1 MKVLILVFTILLQT
15 TLFAQNQNQNRINE
29 ILAVSVSDK
38 AGDPVRIT
46 TGAYEQTETDIIKQ
60 NVINLIVQRVY
71 QSTKDVTGSFGLG
84 WSTNLD
90 ERVILGTR
98 PNIQNIYDAYAKYL
112 LKLET
117 NLKAMENQIKEDL
130 FVEDPY
136 SVVDEVNIRIKTIDF
151 ITEQAA
157 QIKAEFESILKDAPA
172 DSETAATLRDS
183 IEDCDK
189 TIGMAEEKKAFLQND
204 LAEAEELLEKLNK
217 VKKEYE
223 ETKKK
228 TEAAEQDLQMTKSRK
243 ERNKKA
249 MFKGLG
255 LYFEETGLDTVTYVD
270 EGGYPHLMYQYE
282 NYSNVWQSKDRDC
295 ACVFENDEYTVYKSS
310 VKKTCDYKGFIIRET
325 DYYGN
330 TIEYIRDDDEKI
342 KFIKS
347 SFGETFAVEYE
358 NNFIKRIVN
367 ERDPSENVLYYYED
381 DRMTGTKD
389 TDGDYVS
396 IGYDKHGLINSIGKN
411 DGSTYTIIYD
421 DQLSEGEILATQLV
435 NEEGKSQR
443 FEYNRKDKI
452 TAFIDRDGWKT
463 VYHYDNKHRTTKRE
477 NYDPDGNIVKNTEQP
492 QNEKKFLWNDDG
504 SVLECKVNEKT
515 IYRKLFNSKGQTIR
529 YVDCRN
535 EKEII
540 HDYEY
545 DNFGNISKDS
555 VKNNIKEMEYD
566 SRNRLTKLI
575 QNGKLLS
582 NFEYEKDGKI
592 HRINYSNNFVMEIE
606 YNGRKDLIAI
616 KFTDNNT
623 GKSIITEIE
632 YDHHHMP
639 LRVYK
644 GNGNKR
650 ELKKVFTYTDEGW
663 LLSSEIEGVK
673 KTFDGYAKE
682 KLSFEYLWDIP
693 DISNSDN
700 DAYIYKDEN
709 GIESLKQKLF
719 AE

>member
-1 MKVLILVFTILLQT
+1 MSCEYKKVSLKVLILVFTILLQT
-15 TLFAQNQNQNRINE
+15 TLFAQSQNQNRINE
-29 ILAVSVSDK
+29 ILAVSVSDT

-46 TGAYEQTETDIIKQ
+46 TGAYEQTETDILKQ

-90 ERVILGTR
+90 ERVILGTKA
-98 PNIQNIYDAYAKYL
+98 NVQDIYDAYAEYL
-112 LKLET
+112 LELET
-117 NLKAMENQIKEDL
+117 NLKAMENQIKEDF

-136 SVVDEVNIRIKTIDF
+136 SVVDEANIRIKT
-151 ITEQAA
+151 
-157 QIKAEFESILKDAPA
+157 
-172 DSETAATLRDS
+172 
-183 IEDCDK
+183 
-189 TIGMAEEKKAFLQND
+189 
-204 LAEAEELLEKLNK
+204 AEELLKKLNEL
-217 VKKEYE
+217 KKEYE
-223 ETKKK
+223 DTKKK
-228 TEAAEQDLQMTKSRK
+228 TEEAEQELQMTKSRK

-270 EGGYPHLMYQYE
+270 ERGYPYLMYQHE

-295 ACVFENDEYTVYKSS
+295 VCVFENDEYTVYKGS
-310 VKKTCDYKGFIIRET
+310 VKKICDYKGFIIRET

-330 TIEYIRDDDEKI
+330 TIEYIRDEDEKI

-347 SFGETFAVEYE
+347 SFGESFAVEYE
-358 NNFIKRIVN
+358 NNFIKKIVN
-367 ERDPSENVLYYYED
+367 ERDPSENVLYYYEG

-411 DGSTYTIIYD
+411 DGSAYTIIYD

-463 VYHYDNKHRTTKRE
+463 VYHYNNKHRTTKLE
-477 NYDPDGNIVKNTEQP
+477 KYDPDGNIVKNTEQP
-492 QNEKKFLWNDDG
+492 QNEKEFLWNDDG
-504 SVLECKVNEKT
+504 SVLECKENEKT

-582 NFEYEKDGKI
+582 NYEYEKDGKI
-592 HRINYSNNFVMEIE
+592 HRINYSNNLVIEIE

-616 KFTDNNT
+616 TFTDNNN
-623 GKSIITEIE
+623 GKRIITEIE

-644 GNGNKR
+644 GDGNKR

-673 KTFDGYAKE
+673 KTFDGYAKA
-682 KLSFEYLWDIP
+682 KLSFEDLWDIP

>member
-1 MKVLILVFTILLQT
+1 MSCEYKKVSLKVLILVFTILLQT

-29 ILAVSVSDK
+29 ILAVSVSDT

-46 TGAYEQTETDIIKQ
+46 TGAYEQTETDILKQ

-90 ERVILGTR
+90 ERVILGTKA
-98 PNIQNIYDAYAKYL
+98 NVQDIYDAYAEYL
-112 LKLET
+112 LELET
-117 NLKAMENQIKEDL
+117 NLKAMENQIKEDF

-136 SVVDEVNIRIKTIDF
+136 SVVDEANIRIKT
-151 ITEQAA
+151 
-157 QIKAEFESILKDAPA
+157 
-172 DSETAATLRDS
+172 
-183 IEDCDK
+183 
-189 TIGMAEEKKAFLQND
+189 
-204 LAEAEELLEKLNK
+204 AEELLKKLNEL
-217 VKKEYE
+217 KKEYE
-223 ETKKK
+223 DTKKK
-228 TEAAEQDLQMTKSRK
+228 TEEAEQELQMTKSRK

-270 EGGYPHLMYQYE
+270 ERGYPYLMYQHE

-295 ACVFENDEYTVYKSS
+295 VCVFENDEYTVYKDS

-330 TIEYIRDDDEKI
+330 TIEYIRDEDEKI

-347 SFGETFAVEYE
+347 SFGESFAVEYE
-358 NNFIKRIVN
+358 NNFIKKIVN
-367 ERDPSENVLYYYED
+367 ERDPSENVLYYYEG

-411 DGSTYTIIYD
+411 DGSAYTIIYD

-463 VYHYDNKHRTTKRE
+463 VYHYNNKHRTTKLE
-477 NYDPDGNIVKNTEQP
+477 KYDPDGNIVKNTEQP
-492 QNEKKFLWNDDG
+492 QNEKEFLWNDDG
-504 SVLECKVNEKT
+504 SVLECKENEKT

-582 NFEYEKDGKI
+582 NYEYEKDGKI
-592 HRINYSNNFVMEIE
+592 HRINYSNNLVMEIE

-616 KFTDNNT
+616 TFTDNNN
-623 GKSIITEIE
+623 GKRIITEIE

-644 GNGNKR
+644 GDGNKR

-682 KLSFEYLWDIP
+682 KLSFEDLWDIP

>member
-1 MKVLILVFTILLQT
+1 MSCEYKKVSLKVLILVFTILLQT

-29 ILAVSVSDK
+29 ILAVSVSDT

-46 TGAYEQTETDIIKQ
+46 TGAYEQTETDILKQ

-90 ERVILGTR
+90 ERVILGTKA
-98 PNIQNIYDAYAKYL
+98 NVQDIYDAYAEYL
-112 LKLET
+112 LELET
-117 NLKAMENQIKEDL
+117 NLKAMENQIKEDF

-136 SVVDEVNIRIKTIDF
+136 SVVDEANIRIKT
-151 ITEQAA
+151 
-157 QIKAEFESILKDAPA
+157 
-172 DSETAATLRDS
+172 
-183 IEDCDK
+183 
-189 TIGMAEEKKAFLQND
+189 
-204 LAEAEELLEKLNK
+204 AEELLKKLNEL
-217 VKKEYE
+217 KKEYE
-223 ETKKK
+223 DTKKK
-228 TEAAEQDLQMTKSRK
+228 TEEAEQELQMTKSRK

-270 EGGYPHLMYQYE
+270 ERGYPYLMYQHE

-295 ACVFENDEYTVYKSS
+295 VCVFENDEYTVYKGS

-330 TIEYIRDDDEKI
+330 TIEYIRDEDEKI

-347 SFGETFAVEYE
+347 SFGESFAVEYE

-367 ERDPSENVLYYYED
+367 ERDPSENVLYYYEG

-411 DGSTYTIIYD
+411 DGSAYTIIYD

-463 VYHYDNKHRTTKRE
+463 VYHYNNKHRTTKLE
-477 NYDPDGNIVKNTEQP
+477 KYDPDGNIVKNTEQP
-492 QNEKKFLWNDDG
+492 QNEKEFLWNDDG
-504 SVLECKVNEKT
+504 SVLECKENEKT

-582 NFEYEKDGKI
+582 NYEYEKDGKI
-592 HRINYSNNFVMEIE
+592 HRINYSNNLVMEIE

-616 KFTDNNT
+616 TFTDNNN
-623 GKSIITEIE
+623 GKRIITEIE

-644 GNGNKR
+644 GDGNKR

-673 KTFDGYAKE
+673 KTFDGYAKA
-682 KLSFEYLWDIP
+682 KLSFEDLWDIP

>member
-1 MKVLILVFTILLQT
+1 MSCEYKKVSLKVLILVFTILLQT

-29 ILAVSVSDK
+29 ILAVSVSDT

-46 TGAYEQTETDIIKQ
+46 TGAYEQTETDILKQ

-90 ERVILGTR
+90 ERVILGTKA
-98 PNIQNIYDAYAKYL
+98 NVQDIYDAYAEYL
-112 LKLET
+112 LELET
-117 NLKAMENQIKEDL
+117 NLKAMENQIKEDF

-136 SVVDEVNIRIKTIDF
+136 SVVDEANIRIKT
-151 ITEQAA
+151 
-157 QIKAEFESILKDAPA
+157 
-172 DSETAATLRDS
+172 
-183 IEDCDK
+183 
-189 TIGMAEEKKAFLQND
+189 
-204 LAEAEELLEKLNK
+204 AEELLKKLNEL
-217 VKKEYE
+217 KKEYE
-223 ETKKK
+223 DTKKK
-228 TEAAEQDLQMTKSRK
+228 TEEAEQELQMTKSRK

-270 EGGYPHLMYQYE
+270 EGGYPYLMYQHE

-295 ACVFENDEYTVYKSS
+295 VCVFENDEYTVYKDS

-330 TIEYIRDDDEKI
+330 TIEYIRDEDEKI

-347 SFGETFAVEYE
+347 SFGESFAVEYE
-358 NNFIKRIVN
+358 NNFIKKIVN
-367 ERDPSENVLYYYED
+367 ERDPSENVLYYYEG

-411 DGSTYTIIYD
+411 DGSAYTIIYD

-463 VYHYDNKHRTTKRE
+463 VYHYNNKHRTTKLE
-477 NYDPDGNIVKNTEQP
+477 KYDPDGNIVKNTEQP
-492 QNEKKFLWNDDG
+492 QNEKEFLWNDDG
-504 SVLECKVNEKT
+504 SVLECKENEKT

-582 NFEYEKDGKI
+582 NYEYEKDGKI
-592 HRINYSNNFVMEIE
+592 HRINYPNNLVMEIE

-616 KFTDNNT
+616 TFTDNNN
-623 GKSIITEIE
+623 GKRIITEIE

-644 GNGNKR
+644 GDGNNR

-673 KTFDGYAKE
+673 KTFDGYAKA
-682 KLSFEYLWDIP
+682 KLSFEDLWDIP

>member
-1 MKVLILVFTILLQT
+1 MSCEYKKVSLKVLILVFTILLQT

-29 ILAVSVSDK
+29 ILAVSVSDT

-46 TGAYEQTETDIIKQ
+46 TGAYEQTETDILKQ

-90 ERVILGTR
+90 ERVILGTKA
-98 PNIQNIYDAYAKYL
+98 NVQDIYDAYAEYL
-112 LKLET
+112 LELET
-117 NLKAMENQIKEDL
+117 NLKAMENQIKEDF

-136 SVVDEVNIRIKTIDF
+136 SVVDEANIRIKT
-151 ITEQAA
+151 
-157 QIKAEFESILKDAPA
+157 
-172 DSETAATLRDS
+172 
-183 IEDCDK
+183 
-189 TIGMAEEKKAFLQND
+189 
-204 LAEAEELLEKLNK
+204 AEELLKKLNEL
-217 VKKEYE
+217 KKEYE
-223 ETKKK
+223 DTKKK
-228 TEAAEQDLQMTKSRK
+228 TEEAEQELQMTKSRK

-270 EGGYPHLMYQYE
+270 EGGYPYLMYQHE

-295 ACVFENDEYTVYKSS
+295 VCVFENDEYTVYKDS
-310 VKKTCDYKGFIIRET
+310 VKKTFDYKGFIIRET

-330 TIEYIRDDDEKI
+330 TIEYIRDEDEKI
-342 KFIKS
+342 RFIKS
-347 SFGETFAVEYE
+347 SFGESFAVEYE
-358 NNFIKRIVN
+358 NNFIKKIVN
-367 ERDPSENVLYYYED
+367 ERDPSENVLYYYEG

-411 DGSTYTIIYD
+411 DGSAYTIIYD

-463 VYHYDNKHRTTKRE
+463 VYHYNNKHRTTKLE
-477 NYDPDGNIVKNTEQP
+477 KYDPDGNIVKNTEQP
-492 QNEKKFLWNDDG
+492 QNEKEFLWNDDG
-504 SVLECKVNEKT
+504 SVLECKENEKT

-582 NFEYEKDGKI
+582 NYEYEKDGKI
-592 HRINYSNNFVMEIE
+592 HRINYSNNLVMEIE

-616 KFTDNNT
+616 TFTDNNN
-623 GKSIITEIE
+623 GKRIITEIE

-644 GNGNKR
+644 GDGNKR

-682 KLSFEYLWDIP
+682 KLSFEDLWDIP

>member
-1 MKVLILVFTILLQT
+1 MSCEYKKVSLKVLILVFTILLQT

-29 ILAVSVSDK
+29 ILAVSVSDT

-46 TGAYEQTETDIIKQ
+46 TGAYEQTETDILKQ

-90 ERVILGTR
+90 ERVILGTKA
-98 PNIQNIYDAYAKYL
+98 NVQDIYDAYAEYL
-112 LKLET
+112 LELET
-117 NLKAMENQIKEDL
+117 NLKAMENHIKEDF

-136 SVVDEVNIRIKTIDF
+136 SVVDEANIRIKT
-151 ITEQAA
+151 
-157 QIKAEFESILKDAPA
+157 
-172 DSETAATLRDS
+172 
-183 IEDCDK
+183 
-189 TIGMAEEKKAFLQND
+189 
-204 LAEAEELLEKLNK
+204 AEELLEKLNEL
-217 VKKEYE
+217 KKEYE
-223 ETKKK
+223 DTKKK
-228 TEAAEQDLQMTKSRK
+228 TEEAEQELQMTKSRK

-270 EGGYPHLMYQYE
+270 ERGYPYLMYQHE

-295 ACVFENDEYTVYKSS
+295 VCVFENDEYTVYKGS

-330 TIEYIRDDDEKI
+330 TIEYIRDEDEKI

-347 SFGETFAVEYE
+347 SFGESFAVEYE
-358 NNFIKRIVN
+358 NNFIKKIVN
-367 ERDPSENVLYYYED
+367 ERDPSENVLYYYEG

-411 DGSTYTIIYD
+411 DGSAYTIIYD

-463 VYHYDNKHRTTKRE
+463 VYHYNNKHRTTKLE
-477 NYDPDGNIVKNTEQP
+477 KYDPDGNIVKNTEQP
-492 QNEKKFLWNDDG
+492 QNEKEFLWNDDG
-504 SVLECKVNEKT
+504 SVLECKENEKT

-582 NFEYEKDGKI
+582 NYEYEKDGKI
-592 HRINYSNNFVMEIE
+592 HRINYSNNLVIEIE

-616 KFTDNNT
+616 TFTDNNN
-623 GKSIITEIE
+623 GKRIITEIE

-644 GNGNKR
+644 GDGNKR

-673 KTFDGYAKE
+673 KTFDGYAKA
-682 KLSFEYLWDIP
+682 KLSFEALWDIP

>member
-1 MKVLILVFTILLQT
+1 MSCEYKKVSLKVLILVFTILLQT

-29 ILAVSVSDK
+29 ILAVSVSDT

-46 TGAYEQTETDIIKQ
+46 TGAYEQTETDILKQ

-90 ERVILGTR
+90 ERVILGTKA
-98 PNIQNIYDAYAKYL
+98 NVQDIYDAYAEYL
-112 LKLET
+112 LELET
-117 NLKAMENQIKEDL
+117 NLKAMENQIKEDF

-136 SVVDEVNIRIKTIDF
+136 SVVDEANIRIKT
-151 ITEQAA
+151 
-157 QIKAEFESILKDAPA
+157 
-172 DSETAATLRDS
+172 
-183 IEDCDK
+183 
-189 TIGMAEEKKAFLQND
+189 
-204 LAEAEELLEKLNK
+204 AEELLKKLNEL
-217 VKKEYE
+217 KKEYE
-223 ETKKK
+223 DTKKK
-228 TEAAEQDLQMTKSRK
+228 TEEAEQELQMTKSRK

-270 EGGYPHLMYQYE
+270 ERGYPYLMYQHE

-295 ACVFENDEYTVYKSS
+295 VCVFENDEYTVYKGS

-330 TIEYIRDDDEKI
+330 TIEYIRDEDEKI

-347 SFGETFAVEYE
+347 SFGESFAVEYE

-367 ERDPSENVLYYYED
+367 ERDPSENVLYYYEG

-411 DGSTYTIIYD
+411 DGSAYTIIYD

-463 VYHYDNKHRTTKRE
+463 VYHYNNKHRTTKLE
-477 NYDPDGNIVKNTEQP
+477 KYDPDGNIVKNTEQP
-492 QNEKKFLWNDDG
+492 QNEKEFLWNDDG
-504 SVLECKVNEKT
+504 SVLECKENEKT

-582 NFEYEKDGKI
+582 NYDYEKDGKI
-592 HRINYSNNFVMEIE
+592 HRINYSNNLVMEIE

-616 KFTDNNT
+616 TFTDNNN
-623 GKSIITEIE
+623 GKRIITEIE

-644 GNGNKR
+644 GDGNKR

-682 KLSFEYLWDIP
+682 KLSFEDLWDIP

>member
-1 MKVLILVFTILLQT
+1 MSCEYKKVSLKVLILVFTILLQT

-29 ILAVSVSDK
+29 ILAVSVSDT

-46 TGAYEQTETDIIKQ
+46 TGAYEQTETDILKQ

-90 ERVILGTR
+90 ERVILGTKA
-98 PNIQNIYDAYAKYL
+98 NVQDIYDAYAEYL
-112 LKLET
+112 LELET
-117 NLKAMENQIKEDL
+117 NLKAMENQIKEDF

-136 SVVDEVNIRIKTIDF
+136 SVVDEANIRIKT
-151 ITEQAA
+151 
-157 QIKAEFESILKDAPA
+157 
-172 DSETAATLRDS
+172 
-183 IEDCDK
+183 
-189 TIGMAEEKKAFLQND
+189 
-204 LAEAEELLEKLNK
+204 AEELLKKLNEL
-217 VKKEYE
+217 KKEYE
-223 ETKKK
+223 DTKKK
-228 TEAAEQDLQMTKSRK
+228 TEEAEQELQMTKSRK

-270 EGGYPHLMYQYE
+270 ERGYPYLMYQHE

-295 ACVFENDEYTVYKSS
+295 VCVFENDEYTVYKGS
-310 VKKTCDYKGFIIRET
+310 VKKICDYKGFIIRET

-330 TIEYIRDDDEKI
+330 TIEYIRDEDEKI

-347 SFGETFAVEYE
+347 SFGESFAVEYE
-358 NNFIKRIVN
+358 NNFIKKIVN
-367 ERDPSENVLYYYED
+367 ERDPSENVLYYYEG

-411 DGSTYTIIYD
+411 DGSAYTIIYD

-463 VYHYDNKHRTTKRE
+463 VYHYNNKHRTTKLE
-477 NYDPDGNIVKNTEQP
+477 KYDPDGNIVKNTEQP
-492 QNEKKFLWNDDG
+492 QNEKEFLWNDDG
-504 SVLECKVNEKT
+504 SVLECKENEKT

-582 NFEYEKDGKI
+582 NYEYEKDGKI
-592 HRINYSNNFVMEIE
+592 HRINYSNNLVMEIE

-616 KFTDNNT
+616 TFTDNNN
-623 GKSIITEIE
+623 GKRIITEIE
-632 YDHHHMP
+632 YNHHHMP

-644 GNGNKR
+644 GDGNKR

-673 KTFDGYAKE
+673 KTFDGYAKA
-682 KLSFEYLWDIP
+682 KLSFEDLWDIP

>member
-1 MKVLILVFTILLQT
+1 MSCEYKKVSLKVLILVFTILLQT

-29 ILAVSVSDK
+29 ILAVSVSDT

-46 TGAYEQTETDIIKQ
+46 TGAYEQTETDILKQ

-90 ERVILGTR
+90 ERVILGTKA
-98 PNIQNIYDAYAKYL
+98 NVQDIYDAYAEYL
-112 LKLET
+112 LELET
-117 NLKAMENQIKEDL
+117 NLKAMENQIKEDF

-136 SVVDEVNIRIKTIDF
+136 SVVDEANIRIKT
-151 ITEQAA
+151 
-157 QIKAEFESILKDAPA
+157 
-172 DSETAATLRDS
+172 
-183 IEDCDK
+183 
-189 TIGMAEEKKAFLQND
+189 
-204 LAEAEELLEKLNK
+204 AEELLKKLNEL
-217 VKKEYE
+217 KKEYE
-223 ETKKK
+223 DTKKK
-228 TEAAEQDLQMTKSRK
+228 TEEAEQELQMTKSRK

-270 EGGYPHLMYQYE
+270 EGGYPYLMYQHE

-295 ACVFENDEYTVYKSS
+295 VCVFENDEYTVYKGS

-330 TIEYIRDDDEKI
+330 TIEYIRDEDEKI

-347 SFGETFAVEYE
+347 SFGESFAVEYE
-358 NNFIKRIVN
+358 NNFIKKIVN
-367 ERDPSENVLYYYED
+367 ERDPSENVLYYYEG

-411 DGSTYTIIYD
+411 DGSAYTIIYD

-463 VYHYDNKHRTTKRE
+463 VYHYNNKHRTTKLE
-477 NYDPDGNIVKNTEQP
+477 KYDPDGNIVKNTEQP
-492 QNEKKFLWNDDG
+492 QNEKEFLWNDDG
-504 SVLECKVNEKT
+504 SVLECKENEKT
-515 IYRKLFNSKGQTIR
+515 IYRKLFNSKGQKIR

-582 NFEYEKDGKI
+582 NYEYEKDGKI
-592 HRINYSNNFVMEIE
+592 HRINYSNNLVMEIE

-616 KFTDNNT
+616 TFTDNNN
-623 GKSIITEIE
+623 GKRIITEIE

-644 GNGNKR
+644 GDGNKR

-682 KLSFEYLWDIP
+682 KLSFEDLWDIP

>member
-1 MKVLILVFTILLQT
+1 MSCEYKKVSLKVLILVFTILLQT

-29 ILAVSVSDK
+29 ILAVSVSDT

-46 TGAYEQTETDIIKQ
+46 TGAYEQTETDILKQ

-90 ERVILGTR
+90 ERVILGTKA
-98 PNIQNIYDAYAKYL
+98 NVQDIYDAYAEYL
-112 LKLET
+112 LELET
-117 NLKAMENQIKEDL
+117 NLKAMENQIKEDF

-136 SVVDEVNIRIKTIDF
+136 SVVDEANIRIKT
-151 ITEQAA
+151 
-157 QIKAEFESILKDAPA
+157 
-172 DSETAATLRDS
+172 
-183 IEDCDK
+183 
-189 TIGMAEEKKAFLQND
+189 
-204 LAEAEELLEKLNK
+204 AEELLKKLNEL
-217 VKKEYE
+217 KKEYE
-223 ETKKK
+223 DTKKK
-228 TEAAEQDLQMTKSRK
+228 TEEAEQELQMTKSRK

-270 EGGYPHLMYQYE
+270 EGGYPYLMYQHE

-295 ACVFENDEYTVYKSS
+295 VCVFENDEYTVYKGS

-330 TIEYIRDDDEKI
+330 TIEYIRDEDEKI

-347 SFGETFAVEYE
+347 SFGESFAVEYE
-358 NNFIKRIVN
+358 NNFIKKIVN
-367 ERDPSENVLYYYED
+367 ERDPSENVLYYYEG

-411 DGSTYTIIYD
+411 DGSAYTIIYD

-463 VYHYDNKHRTTKRE
+463 VYHYNNKHRTTKLE
-477 NYDPDGNIVKNTEQP
+477 KYDPDGNIVKNTEQP
-492 QNEKKFLWNDDG
+492 QNEKEFLWNDDG
-504 SVLECKVNEKT
+504 SVLECKENEKT

-582 NFEYEKDGKI
+582 NYEYEKDGKI
-592 HRINYSNNFVMEIE
+592 HRINYSNNLVMEIE

-616 KFTDNNT
+616 TFTDNNN
-623 GKSIITEIE
+623 GKIIITEIE

-644 GNGNKR
+644 GDGNKR

-682 KLSFEYLWDIP
+682 KLSFEDLWDIP

>member
-1 MKVLILVFTILLQT
+1 MSCEYKKVSLKVLILVFTILLQT

-29 ILAVSVSDK
+29 ILAVSVSDT

-46 TGAYEQTETDIIKQ
+46 TGAYEQTETDILKQ

-90 ERVILGTR
+90 ERVILGTKA
-98 PNIQNIYDAYAKYL
+98 NVQDIYDAYAEYL
-112 LKLET
+112 LELET
-117 NLKAMENQIKEDL
+117 NLKAMENQIKEDF

-136 SVVDEVNIRIKTIDF
+136 SVVDEANIRIKT
-151 ITEQAA
+151 
-157 QIKAEFESILKDAPA
+157 
-172 DSETAATLRDS
+172 
-183 IEDCDK
+183 
-189 TIGMAEEKKAFLQND
+189 
-204 LAEAEELLEKLNK
+204 AEELLKKLNEL
-217 VKKEYE
+217 KKEYE
-223 ETKKK
+223 DTKKK
-228 TEAAEQDLQMTKSRK
+228 TEEAEQELQMTKSRK

-270 EGGYPHLMYQYE
+270 EGGYPYLMYQHE

-295 ACVFENDEYTVYKSS
+295 VCVFENDEYTVYKDS

-330 TIEYIRDDDEKI
+330 TIEYIRDEDEKI

-347 SFGETFAVEYE
+347 SFGESFAVEYE
-358 NNFIKRIVN
+358 NNFIKKIVN
-367 ERDPSENVLYYYED
+367 ERDPSENVLYYYEG
-381 DRMTGTKD
+381 DRMTATKD

-411 DGSTYTIIYD
+411 DGSAYTIIYD

-463 VYHYDNKHRTTKRE
+463 VYHYNNKHRTTKLE
-477 NYDPDGNIVKNTEQP
+477 KYDPDGNIVKNTEQP
-492 QNEKKFLWNDDG
+492 QNEKEFLWNDDG
-504 SVLECKVNEKT
+504 SVLECKENEKT

-582 NFEYEKDGKI
+582 NYEYEKDGKI
-592 HRINYSNNFVMEIE
+592 HRINYSNNLVMEIE

-616 KFTDNNT
+616 TFTDNNN
-623 GKSIITEIE
+623 GKRIITEIE

-644 GNGNKR
+644 GDGNKR

-682 KLSFEYLWDIP
+682 KLSFEDLWDIP

>member
-1 MKVLILVFTILLQT
+1 MSCEYKKVSLKVLILVFTILLQT

-29 ILAVSVSDK
+29 ILAVSVSDT

-46 TGAYEQTETDIIKQ
+46 TGAYEQTETDILKQ

-90 ERVILGTR
+90 ERVILGTKA
-98 PNIQNIYDAYAKYL
+98 NVQDIYDAYAEYL
-112 LKLET
+112 LELET
-117 NLKAMENQIKEDL
+117 NLKAMENQIKEDF

-136 SVVDEVNIRIKTIDF
+136 SVVDEANIRIKT
-151 ITEQAA
+151 
-157 QIKAEFESILKDAPA
+157 
-172 DSETAATLRDS
+172 
-183 IEDCDK
+183 
-189 TIGMAEEKKAFLQND
+189 
-204 LAEAEELLEKLNK
+204 AEELLKKLNEL
-217 VKKEYE
+217 KKEYE
-223 ETKKK
+223 DTKKK
-228 TEAAEQDLQMTKSRK
+228 TEEAEQELQMTKSRK

-270 EGGYPHLMYQYE
+270 ERGYPYLMYQHE

-295 ACVFENDEYTVYKSS
+295 VCVFENDEYTVYKGS

-330 TIEYIRDDDEKI
+330 TIEYIRDEDEKI

-347 SFGETFAVEYE
+347 SFGESFAVEYE
-358 NNFIKRIVN
+358 NNFIKKIVN
-367 ERDPSENVLYYYED
+367 ERDPSENVLYYYEG

-411 DGSTYTIIYD
+411 DGSAYTIIYD

-463 VYHYDNKHRTTKRE
+463 VYHYNNKHRTTKLE
-477 NYDPDGNIVKNTEQP
+477 KYDPDGNIVKNTEQP
-492 QNEKKFLWNDDG
+492 QNEKEFLWNDDG
-504 SVLECKVNEKT
+504 SVLECKENEKT

-545 DNFGNISKDS
+545 DNFGNISKES

-582 NFEYEKDGKI
+582 NYEYEKDGKI
-592 HRINYSNNFVMEIE
+592 HRINYSNNLVMEIA

-616 KFTDNNT
+616 TFTDNNN
-623 GKSIITEIE
+623 GKRIITEIE

-644 GNGNKR
+644 GDGNKR

-682 KLSFEYLWDIP
+682 KLSFEALWDIP
-693 DISNSDN
+693 DISNSDD

-709 GIESLKQKLF
+709 GIESLKQKIF

>member
-1 MKVLILVFTILLQT
+1 MSCEYKKVSLKVLILVFTILLQT

-29 ILAVSVSDK
+29 ILAVSVSDT

-46 TGAYEQTETDIIKQ
+46 TGAYEQTETDILKQ

-90 ERVILGTR
+90 ERVILGTKA
-98 PNIQNIYDAYAKYL
+98 NVQDIYDAYAEYL
-112 LKLET
+112 LELET
-117 NLKAMENQIKEDL
+117 NLKAMENHIKEDF

-136 SVVDEVNIRIKTIDF
+136 SVVDEANIRIKT
-151 ITEQAA
+151 
-157 QIKAEFESILKDAPA
+157 
-172 DSETAATLRDS
+172 
-183 IEDCDK
+183 
-189 TIGMAEEKKAFLQND
+189 
-204 LAEAEELLEKLNK
+204 AEELLKKLNEL
-217 VKKEYE
+217 KKEYE
-223 ETKKK
+223 DTKKK
-228 TEAAEQDLQMTKSRK
+228 TEEAEQELQMTKSRK

-270 EGGYPHLMYQYE
+270 ERGYPYLMYQHE

-295 ACVFENDEYTVYKSS
+295 VCVFENDEYTVYKGS

-330 TIEYIRDDDEKI
+330 TIEYIRDEDEKI

-347 SFGETFAVEYE
+347 SFGESFAVEYE

-367 ERDPSENVLYYYED
+367 ERDPSENVLYYYEG

-411 DGSTYTIIYD
+411 DGSAYTIIYD

-463 VYHYDNKHRTTKRE
+463 VYHYNNKHRTTKLE
-477 NYDPDGNIVKNTEQP
+477 KYDPDGNIVKNTEQP
-492 QNEKKFLWNDDG
+492 QNEKEFLWNDDG
-504 SVLECKVNEKT
+504 SVLECKENEKT

-582 NFEYEKDGKI
+582 NYEYEKDGKI
-592 HRINYSNNFVMEIE
+592 HRINYSNNLVMEIE

-616 KFTDNNT
+616 TFTDNNN
-623 GKSIITEIE
+623 GKRIITEIE

-644 GNGNKR
+644 GDGNKR

-682 KLSFEYLWDIP
+682 KLSFEDLWDIP
-693 DISNSDN
+693 DISNSDD

>member
-1 MKVLILVFTILLQT
+1 MSCEYKKVSLKVLILVFTILLQT

-29 ILAVSVSDK
+29 ILAVSVSDT

-46 TGAYEQTETDIIKQ
+46 TGAYEQTETDILKQ

-90 ERVILGTR
+90 ERVILGTKA
-98 PNIQNIYDAYAKYL
+98 NVQDIYDAYAEYL
-112 LKLET
+112 LELET
-117 NLKAMENQIKEDL
+117 NLKAMENQIKEDF

-136 SVVDEVNIRIKTIDF
+136 SVVDEANIRIKT
-151 ITEQAA
+151 
-157 QIKAEFESILKDAPA
+157 
-172 DSETAATLRDS
+172 
-183 IEDCDK
+183 
-189 TIGMAEEKKAFLQND
+189 
-204 LAEAEELLEKLNK
+204 AEELLKKLNEL
-217 VKKEYE
+217 KKEYE
-223 ETKKK
+223 DTKKK
-228 TEAAEQDLQMTKSRK
+228 TEEAEQELQMTKSRK

-270 EGGYPHLMYQYE
+270 ERGYPYLMYQHE

-295 ACVFENDEYTVYKSS
+295 VCVFENDEYTVYKGS

-330 TIEYIRDDDEKI
+330 TIEYIRDEDEKI

-347 SFGETFAVEYE
+347 SFGESFAVEYE
-358 NNFIKRIVN
+358 NNFIKKIVN
-367 ERDPSENVLYYYED
+367 ERDPSENVLYYYEG

-411 DGSTYTIIYD
+411 DGSAYTIIYD

-463 VYHYDNKHRTTKRE
+463 VYHYNNKHRTTKLE
-477 NYDPDGNIVKNTEQP
+477 KYDPDGNIVKNTEQP
-492 QNEKKFLWNDDG
+492 QNEKEFLWNDDG
-504 SVLECKVNEKT
+504 SVLECKENEKT

-582 NFEYEKDGKI
+582 NYEYEKDGKI
-592 HRINYSNNFVMEIE
+592 HRINYSNNLVMEIE

-616 KFTDNNT
+616 TFTDNNN
-623 GKSIITEIE
+623 GKRIITEIE

-644 GNGNKR
+644 GDGNKR

-673 KTFDGYAKE
+673 KTFDGYAKA
-682 KLSFEYLWDIP
+682 KLSFEDLWDIP
-693 DISNSDN
+693 DISNSDD

>member
-1 MKVLILVFTILLQT
+1 MSCEYKKVSLKVLILVFTILLQT

-29 ILAVSVSDK
+29 ILAVSVSDT

-46 TGAYEQTETDIIKQ
+46 TGAYEQTETDILKQ

-90 ERVILGTR
+90 ERVILGTKA
-98 PNIQNIYDAYAKYL
+98 NVQDIYDAYAEYL
-112 LKLET
+112 LELET
-117 NLKAMENQIKEDL
+117 NLKAMENHIKEDF

-136 SVVDEVNIRIKTIDF
+136 SVVDEANIRIKT
-151 ITEQAA
+151 
-157 QIKAEFESILKDAPA
+157 
-172 DSETAATLRDS
+172 
-183 IEDCDK
+183 
-189 TIGMAEEKKAFLQND
+189 
-204 LAEAEELLEKLNK
+204 AEELLEKLNEL
-217 VKKEYE
+217 KKEYE
-223 ETKKK
+223 DTKKK
-228 TEAAEQDLQMTKSRK
+228 TEEAEQELQMTKSRK

-270 EGGYPHLMYQYE
+270 ERGYPYLMYQHE

-295 ACVFENDEYTVYKSS
+295 VCVFENDEYTVYKGS

-330 TIEYIRDDDEKI
+330 TIEYIRDEDEKI

-347 SFGETFAVEYE
+347 SFGESFAVEYE
-358 NNFIKRIVN
+358 NNFIKKIVN
-367 ERDPSENVLYYYED
+367 ERDPSENVLYYYEG

-411 DGSTYTIIYD
+411 DGSAYTIIYD

-463 VYHYDNKHRTTKRE
+463 VYHYNNKHRTTKLE
-477 NYDPDGNIVKNTEQP
+477 KYDPDGNIVKNTEQP
-492 QNEKKFLWNDDG
+492 QNEKEFLWNDDG
-504 SVLECKVNEKT
+504 SVLECKENEKT

-545 DNFGNISKDS
+545 DNFGNISKES

-582 NFEYEKDGKI
+582 NYEYEKDGKI
-592 HRINYSNNFVMEIE
+592 HRINYSNNLVIEIE

-616 KFTDNNT
+616 TFTDNNN
-623 GKSIITEIE
+623 GKRIITEIE

-644 GNGNKR
+644 GDGNKR

-673 KTFDGYAKE
+673 KTFDGYAKA
-682 KLSFEYLWDIP
+682 KLSFEALWDIP

>member
-1 MKVLILVFTILLQT
+1 MSCEYKKVSLKVLILVFTILLQT

-29 ILAVSVSDK
+29 ILAVSVSDT

-46 TGAYEQTETDIIKQ
+46 TGAYEQTETDILKQ

-90 ERVILGTR
+90 ERVILGTKA
-98 PNIQNIYDAYAKYL
+98 NVQDIYDAYAEYL
-112 LKLET
+112 LELET
-117 NLKAMENQIKEDL
+117 NLKAMENQIKEDF

-136 SVVDEVNIRIKTIDF
+136 SVVDEANIRIKT
-151 ITEQAA
+151 
-157 QIKAEFESILKDAPA
+157 
-172 DSETAATLRDS
+172 
-183 IEDCDK
+183 
-189 TIGMAEEKKAFLQND
+189 
-204 LAEAEELLEKLNK
+204 AEELLKKLNEL
-217 VKKEYE
+217 KKEYE
-223 ETKKK
+223 DTKKK
-228 TEAAEQDLQMTKSRK
+228 TEEAEQELQMTKSRK

-270 EGGYPHLMYQYE
+270 ERGYPYLMYQHE

-295 ACVFENDEYTVYKSS
+295 VCVFENDEYTVYKGS
-310 VKKTCDYKGFIIRET
+310 VKKICDYKGFIIRET

-330 TIEYIRDDDEKI
+330 TIEYIRDEDEKI

-347 SFGETFAVEYE
+347 SFGESFAVEYE
-358 NNFIKRIVN
+358 NNFIKKIVN
-367 ERDPSENVLYYYED
+367 ERDPSENVLYYYEG

-411 DGSTYTIIYD
+411 DGSAYTIIYD

-452 TAFIDRDGWKT
+452 TTFIDRDGWKT
-463 VYHYDNKHRTTKRE
+463 VYHYNNKHRTTKLE
-477 NYDPDGNIVKNTEQP
+477 KYDPDGNIVKNTEQP
-492 QNEKKFLWNDDG
+492 QNEKEFLWNDDG
-504 SVLECKVNEKT
+504 SVLECKENEKT

-582 NFEYEKDGKI
+582 NYEYEKDGKI
-592 HRINYSNNFVMEIE
+592 HRINYSNNLVMEIE

-616 KFTDNNT
+616 TFTDNNN
-623 GKSIITEIE
+623 GKRIITEIE

-644 GNGNKR
+644 GDGNKR

-682 KLSFEYLWDIP
+682 KLSFEDLWDIP

>member
-1 MKVLILVFTILLQT
+1 MSCEYKKVSLKVLILVFTILLQT

-29 ILAVSVSDK
+29 LLDVLGADT

-46 TGAYEQTETDIIKQ
+46 TGAYEQTETDVLKI
-60 NVINLIVQRVY
+60 NVMNLTVKRIY
-71 QSTKDVTGSFGLG
+71 QSTNKMIGSFGLG
-84 WSTNLD
+84 WATNLD

-98 PNIQNIYDAYAKYL
+98 PRIQKLYDAYAEYL
-112 LKLET
+112 QQLET
-117 NLKAMENQIKEDL
+117 DLKTMENQIKDNL
-130 FVEDPY
+130 
-136 SVVDEVNIRIKTIDF
+136 
-151 ITEQAA
+151 
-157 QIKAEFESILKDAPA
+157 
-172 DSETAATLRDS
+172 
-183 IEDCDK
+183 
-189 TIGMAEEKKAFLQND
+189 AEEG
-204 LAEAEELLEKLNK
+204 ELLEKLNT

-223 ETKKK
+223 ETKK
-228 TEAAEQDLQMTKSRK
+228 EAEGVEHDLQMTKSRK
-243 ERNKKA
+243 NRNKKA

-255 LYFEETGLDTVTYVD
+255 IYFEETGLDTVTYVD
-270 EGGYPHLMYQYE
+270 DGGYPHLMNQHE
-282 NYSNVWQSKDRDC
+282 NYSNVWQSKERDC
-295 ACVFENDEYTVYKSS
+295 TCVFEKDEYTVYKGS
-310 VKKTCDYKGFIIRET
+310 VRKTFDYMGFIMSET

-330 TIEYIRDDDEKI
+330 TVEYIRDDDEKI
-342 KFIKS
+342 KYIKS
-347 SFGETFAVEYE
+347 SFGESFTVEYE
-358 NNFIKRIVN
+358 NNFIKKIVN
-367 ERDPSENVLYYYED
+367 ERDPSENVIYYYEGE
-381 DRMTGTKD
+381 RMTGTKD

-411 DGSTYTIIYD
+411 DGSAYTIIYD

-504 SVLECKVNEKT
+504 SVLECKENEKT
-515 IYRKLFNSKGQTIR
+515 IYRKLFNSKGHTIR

-592 HRINYSNNFVMEIE
+592 HQINYSNNLVMEIE

-644 GNGNKR
+644 GDGNKR

-682 KLSFEYLWDIP
+682 KLSFEDLWDIP

>member
-1 MKVLILVFTILLQT
+1 MSCEYKKVSLKVLILVFTILLQT
-15 TLFAQNQNQNRINE
+15 TLFAQNKNQNRINE
-29 ILAVSVSDK
+29 ILAVSVSDT

-46 TGAYEQTETDIIKQ
+46 TGAYEQTETDILKQ

-90 ERVILGTR
+90 ERVILGTKA
-98 PNIQNIYDAYAKYL
+98 NVQDIYDAYAEYL
-112 LKLET
+112 LELET
-117 NLKAMENQIKEDL
+117 NLKAMENQIKEDF
-130 FVEDPY
+130 FVKDPY
-136 SVVDEVNIRIKTIDF
+136 SVVDEANIRIKT
-151 ITEQAA
+151 
-157 QIKAEFESILKDAPA
+157 
-172 DSETAATLRDS
+172 
-183 IEDCDK
+183 
-189 TIGMAEEKKAFLQND
+189 
-204 LAEAEELLEKLNK
+204 AEELLKKLNEL
-217 VKKEYE
+217 KKEYE
-223 ETKKK
+223 DTKKK
-228 TEAAEQDLQMTKSRK
+228 TEEAEQELQMTKSRK

-270 EGGYPHLMYQYE
+270 ERGYPYLMYQHE

-295 ACVFENDEYTVYKSS
+295 VCVFENDEYTVYKGS

-330 TIEYIRDDDEKI
+330 TIEYIRDEDEKI

-347 SFGETFAVEYE
+347 SFGESFAVEYE
-358 NNFIKRIVN
+358 NNFIKKIVN
-367 ERDPSENVLYYYED
+367 ERDPSENVLYYYEG

-411 DGSTYTIIYD
+411 DGSAYTIIYD

-463 VYHYDNKHRTTKRE
+463 VYHYNNKHRTTKLE
-477 NYDPDGNIVKNTEQP
+477 KYDPDGNIVKNTEQP
-492 QNEKKFLWNDDG
+492 QNEKEFLWNDDG
-504 SVLECKVNEKT
+504 SVLECKENEKT

-582 NFEYEKDGKI
+582 NYEYEKDGKI
-592 HRINYSNNFVMEIE
+592 HRINYSNNLVIEIE

-616 KFTDNNT
+616 TFTDNNN
-623 GKSIITEIE
+623 GKRIITEIE

-644 GNGNKR
+644 GDGNKR

-682 KLSFEYLWDIP
+682 KLSFEDLWDIP

>member
-1 MKVLILVFTILLQT
+1 MSCEYKKVSLKVLILVFTILLQT

-29 ILAVSVSDK
+29 ILAVSVSDT

-46 TGAYEQTETDIIKQ
+46 TGAYEQTETDILKQ

-90 ERVILGTR
+90 ERVILGTKA
-98 PNIQNIYDAYAKYL
+98 NVQDIYDAYAEYL
-112 LKLET
+112 HELET
-117 NLKAMENQIKEDL
+117 NLKAMENQIKEDF

-136 SVVDEVNIRIKTIDF
+136 SVVDEANIRIKT
-151 ITEQAA
+151 
-157 QIKAEFESILKDAPA
+157 
-172 DSETAATLRDS
+172 
-183 IEDCDK
+183 
-189 TIGMAEEKKAFLQND
+189 
-204 LAEAEELLEKLNK
+204 AEELLKKLNEL
-217 VKKEYE
+217 KKEYE
-223 ETKKK
+223 DTKKK
-228 TEAAEQDLQMTKSRK
+228 TEEAEQELQMTKSRK

-270 EGGYPHLMYQYE
+270 EGGYPYLMYQHE

-295 ACVFENDEYTVYKSS
+295 VCVFENDEYTVYKGS

-330 TIEYIRDDDEKI
+330 TIEYIRDEDEKI

-347 SFGETFAVEYE
+347 SFGESFAVEYE
-358 NNFIKRIVN
+358 NNFIKKIVN
-367 ERDPSENVLYYYED
+367 ERDPSENVLYYYEG

-411 DGSTYTIIYD
+411 DGSAYTIIYD

-452 TAFIDRDGWKT
+452 TTFIDRDGWKT
-463 VYHYDNKHRTTKRE
+463 VYHYNNKHRTTKLE
-477 NYDPDGNIVKNTEQP
+477 KYDPDGNIVKNTEQP
-492 QNEKKFLWNDDG
+492 QNEKEFLWNDDG
-504 SVLECKVNEKT
+504 SVLECKENEKT

-582 NFEYEKDGKI
+582 NYEYEKDGKI
-592 HRINYSNNFVMEIE
+592 HRINYSNNLVMEIE

-616 KFTDNNT
+616 TFTDNNN
-623 GKSIITEIE
+623 GKRIITEIE

-644 GNGNKR
+644 GDGNKR

-673 KTFDGYAKE
+673 KTFDGYAKA
-682 KLSFEYLWDIP
+682 KLSFEDLWDIP

>member
-1 MKVLILVFTILLQT
+1 MSCEYKKVSLKVLILVFTILLQT

-29 ILAVSVSDK
+29 ILAVSVSDT

-46 TGAYEQTETDIIKQ
+46 TGAYEQTETDILKQ

-90 ERVILGTR
+90 ERVILGTKA
-98 PNIQNIYDAYAKYL
+98 NVQDIYDAYAEYL
-112 LKLET
+112 LELET
-117 NLKAMENQIKEDL
+117 NLKAMENHIKEDF

-136 SVVDEVNIRIKTIDF
+136 SVVDEANIRIKT
-151 ITEQAA
+151 
-157 QIKAEFESILKDAPA
+157 
-172 DSETAATLRDS
+172 
-183 IEDCDK
+183 
-189 TIGMAEEKKAFLQND
+189 
-204 LAEAEELLEKLNK
+204 AEELLKKLNEL
-217 VKKEYE
+217 KKEYE
-223 ETKKK
+223 DTKKK
-228 TEAAEQDLQMTKSRK
+228 TEEAEQELQMTKSRK

-270 EGGYPHLMYQYE
+270 ERGYPYLMYQHE

-295 ACVFENDEYTVYKSS
+295 VCVFENDEYTVYKGS

-330 TIEYIRDDDEKI
+330 TIEYIRDEDEKI

-347 SFGETFAVEYE
+347 SFGESFAVEYE
-358 NNFIKRIVN
+358 NNFIKKIVN
-367 ERDPSENVLYYYED
+367 ERDPSENVLYYYEG

-411 DGSTYTIIYD
+411 DGSAYTIIYD

-463 VYHYDNKHRTTKRE
+463 VYHYNNKHRTTKLE
-477 NYDPDGNIVKNTEQP
+477 KYDPDGNIVKNTEQP
-492 QNEKKFLWNDDG
+492 QNEKEFLWNDDG
-504 SVLECKVNEKT
+504 SVLECKENEKT

-582 NFEYEKDGKI
+582 NYEYEKDGKI
-592 HRINYSNNFVMEIE
+592 HRINYSNNLVMEIE

-616 KFTDNNT
+616 TFTDNNN
-623 GKSIITEIE
+623 GKRIITEIE

-644 GNGNKR
+644 GDGNKR

-682 KLSFEYLWDIP
+682 KLSFEDLWDIP

>member
-1 MKVLILVFTILLQT
+1 MSCEYKKVSLKVLILVFTILLQT

-29 ILAVSVSDK
+29 ILAVSVSDT

-46 TGAYEQTETDIIKQ
+46 TGAYEQTETDILKQ

-90 ERVILGTR
+90 ERVILGTKA
-98 PNIQNIYDAYAKYL
+98 NVQDIYDAYAEYL
-112 LKLET
+112 LELET
-117 NLKAMENQIKEDL
+117 NLKAMENQIKEDF

-136 SVVDEVNIRIKTIDF
+136 SVVDEANIRIKT
-151 ITEQAA
+151 
-157 QIKAEFESILKDAPA
+157 
-172 DSETAATLRDS
+172 
-183 IEDCDK
+183 
-189 TIGMAEEKKAFLQND
+189 
-204 LAEAEELLEKLNK
+204 AEELLKKLNEL
-217 VKKEYE
+217 KKEYE
-223 ETKKK
+223 DTKKK
-228 TEAAEQDLQMTKSRK
+228 TEEAEQELQMTKSRK

-270 EGGYPHLMYQYE
+270 ERGYPYLMYQHE

-295 ACVFENDEYTVYKSS
+295 VCVFENDEYTVYKGS
-310 VKKTCDYKGFIIRET
+310 VKKICDYKGFIIRET

-330 TIEYIRDDDEKI
+330 TIEYIRDEDEKI

-347 SFGETFAVEYE
+347 SFGESFAVEYE
-358 NNFIKRIVN
+358 NNFIKKIVN
-367 ERDPSENVLYYYED
+367 ERDPSENVLYYYEG

-411 DGSTYTIIYD
+411 DGSAYTIIYD

-463 VYHYDNKHRTTKRE
+463 VYHYNNKHRTTKLE
-477 NYDPDGNIVKNTEQP
+477 KYDPDGNIVKNTEQP
-492 QNEKKFLWNDDG
+492 QNEKEFLWNDDG
-504 SVLECKVNEKT
+504 SVLECKENEKT

-582 NFEYEKDGKI
+582 NYEYEKDGKI
-592 HRINYSNNFVMEIE
+592 HRINYSNNLVMEIE

-616 KFTDNNT
+616 TFTDNNN
-623 GKSIITEIE
+623 GKRIITEIE

-644 GNGNKR
+644 GDGNKH

-673 KTFDGYAKE
+673 KTFDGYAKA
-682 KLSFEYLWDIP
+682 KLSFEDLWDIP

>member
-1 MKVLILVFTILLQT
+1 MSCEYKKVSLKVLILVFTILLQT

-29 ILAVSVSDK
+29 ILAVSVSDT

-46 TGAYEQTETDIIKQ
+46 TGAYEQTETDILKQ

-90 ERVILGTR
+90 ERVILGTKA
-98 PNIQNIYDAYAKYL
+98 NVQDIYDAYAEYL
-112 LKLET
+112 LELET
-117 NLKAMENQIKEDL
+117 NLKAMENQIKEDF

-136 SVVDEVNIRIKTIDF
+136 SVVDEANIRIKT
-151 ITEQAA
+151 
-157 QIKAEFESILKDAPA
+157 
-172 DSETAATLRDS
+172 
-183 IEDCDK
+183 
-189 TIGMAEEKKAFLQND
+189 
-204 LAEAEELLEKLNK
+204 AEELLKKLNEL
-217 VKKEYE
+217 KKEYE
-223 ETKKK
+223 DTKKK
-228 TEAAEQDLQMTKSRK
+228 TEEAEQELQMTKSRK

-270 EGGYPHLMYQYE
+270 ERGYPYLMYQHE

-295 ACVFENDEYTVYKSS
+295 VCVFENDEYTVYKDS

-330 TIEYIRDDDEKI
+330 TIEYIRDEDEKI

-347 SFGETFAVEYE
+347 SFGESFAVEYE
-358 NNFIKRIVN
+358 NNFIKKIVN
-367 ERDPSENVLYYYED
+367 ERDPSENVLYYYEG

-411 DGSTYTIIYD
+411 DGSAYTIIYD

-463 VYHYDNKHRTTKRE
+463 VYHYNNKHRTTKLE
-477 NYDPDGNIVKNTEQP
+477 KYDPDGNIVKNTEQP
-492 QNEKKFLWNDDG
+492 QNEKEFLWNDDG
-504 SVLECKVNEKT
+504 SVLECKENEKT

-582 NFEYEKDGKI
+582 NYEYEKDGKI
-592 HRINYSNNFVMEIE
+592 HRINYSNNLVMEIE

-616 KFTDNNT
+616 TFTDNNN
-623 GKSIITEIE
+623 GKRIITEIE

-644 GNGNKR
+644 GDGNKR

-682 KLSFEYLWDIP
+682 KLSFEDLWDIP

-700 DAYIYKDEN
+700 DAYICKDEN

>member
-1 MKVLILVFTILLQT
+1 MSCEYKKVSLKVLILVFTILLQT

-29 ILAVSVSDK
+29 ILAVSVSDT

-46 TGAYEQTETDIIKQ
+46 TGAYEQTETDILKQ

-90 ERVILGTR
+90 ERVILGTKA
-98 PNIQNIYDAYAKYL
+98 NVQDIYDAYAEYL
-112 LKLET
+112 LELET
-117 NLKAMENQIKEDL
+117 NLKAMENQIKEDF

-136 SVVDEVNIRIKTIDF
+136 SVVNEANIRIKT
-151 ITEQAA
+151 
-157 QIKAEFESILKDAPA
+157 
-172 DSETAATLRDS
+172 
-183 IEDCDK
+183 
-189 TIGMAEEKKAFLQND
+189 
-204 LAEAEELLEKLNK
+204 AEELLKKLNEL
-217 VKKEYE
+217 KKEYE
-223 ETKKK
+223 DTKKK
-228 TEAAEQDLQMTKSRK
+228 TEEAEQELQMTKSRK

-270 EGGYPHLMYQYE
+270 ERGYPYLMYQHE

-295 ACVFENDEYTVYKSS
+295 VCVFENDEYTVYKGS
-310 VKKTCDYKGFIIRET
+310 VKKTCDYKGIIIRET

-330 TIEYIRDDDEKI
+330 TIEYIRDEDEKI

-347 SFGETFAVEYE
+347 SFGESFAVEYE
-358 NNFIKRIVN
+358 NNFIKKIVN
-367 ERDPSENVLYYYED
+367 ERDPSENVLYYYEG

-411 DGSTYTIIYD
+411 DGSAYTIIYD

-463 VYHYDNKHRTTKRE
+463 VYHYNNKHRTTKLE
-477 NYDPDGNIVKNTEQP
+477 KYDSDGNIVKNTEQP
-492 QNEKKFLWNDDG
+492 QNEKEFLWNDDG
-504 SVLECKVNEKT
+504 SVLECKENEKT

-582 NFEYEKDGKI
+582 NYEYEKDGKI
-592 HRINYSNNFVMEIE
+592 HRINYSNNLVMEIE

-616 KFTDNNT
+616 TFTDNNN
-623 GKSIITEIE
+623 GKRIITEIE

-644 GNGNKR
+644 GDGNKR

-682 KLSFEYLWDIP
+682 KLSFEDLWDIP

>member
-1 MKVLILVFTILLQT
+1 MSCEYKKVSLKVLILVFTILLQT

-29 ILAVSVSDK
+29 ILAVSVSDT

-46 TGAYEQTETDIIKQ
+46 TGAYEQTETDILKQ

-90 ERVILGTR
+90 ERVILGTKA
-98 PNIQNIYDAYAKYL
+98 NVEDIYDAYAEYL
-112 LKLET
+112 LELET
-117 NLKAMENQIKEDL
+117 NLKAMENQIKEDF

-136 SVVDEVNIRIKTIDF
+136 SVVDEANIRIKT
-151 ITEQAA
+151 
-157 QIKAEFESILKDAPA
+157 
-172 DSETAATLRDS
+172 
-183 IEDCDK
+183 
-189 TIGMAEEKKAFLQND
+189 
-204 LAEAEELLEKLNK
+204 AEELLKKLNEL
-217 VKKEYE
+217 KKEYE
-223 ETKKK
+223 DTKKK
-228 TEAAEQDLQMTKSRK
+228 TEEAEQELQMTKSRK

-270 EGGYPHLMYQYE
+270 ERGYPYLMYQHE

-295 ACVFENDEYTVYKSS
+295 VCVFENDEYTVYKGS

-330 TIEYIRDDDEKI
+330 TIEYIRDEDEKI

-347 SFGETFAVEYE
+347 SFGESFAVEYE
-358 NNFIKRIVN
+358 NNFIKKIVN
-367 ERDPSENVLYYYED
+367 ERDPSENVLYYYEG

-411 DGSTYTIIYD
+411 DGSAYTIIYD

-463 VYHYDNKHRTTKRE
+463 VYHYNNKHRTTKLE
-477 NYDPDGNIVKNTEQP
+477 KYDPDGNIVKNTEQP
-492 QNEKKFLWNDDG
+492 QNEKEFLWNDDG
-504 SVLECKVNEKT
+504 SVLECKENEKT

-545 DNFGNISKDS
+545 DNFGNISKES

-582 NFEYEKDGKI
+582 NYEYEKDGKI
-592 HRINYSNNFVMEIE
+592 HRINYSNNLVMEIE

-616 KFTDNNT
+616 TFTDNNN
-623 GKSIITEIE
+623 GKRIITEIE

-644 GNGNKR
+644 GDGNKR

-673 KTFDGYAKE
+673 KTFDGYAKA
-682 KLSFEYLWDIP
+682 KLSFEDLWDIP
-693 DISNSDN
+693 DISNSDD

>member
-1 MKVLILVFTILLQT
+1 MSCEYKKVSLKVLILVFTILLQT

-29 ILAVSVSDK
+29 ILAVSVSDT

-46 TGAYEQTETDIIKQ
+46 TGAYEQTETDILKQ

-90 ERVILGTR
+90 ERVILGTKA
-98 PNIQNIYDAYAKYL
+98 NVQDIYDAYAEYL
-112 LKLET
+112 HELET
-117 NLKAMENQIKEDL
+117 NLKAMENQIKEDF

-136 SVVDEVNIRIKTIDF
+136 SVVDEANIRIKT
-151 ITEQAA
+151 
-157 QIKAEFESILKDAPA
+157 
-172 DSETAATLRDS
+172 
-183 IEDCDK
+183 
-189 TIGMAEEKKAFLQND
+189 
-204 LAEAEELLEKLNK
+204 AEELLKKLNEL
-217 VKKEYE
+217 KKEYE
-223 ETKKK
+223 DTKKK
-228 TEAAEQDLQMTKSRK
+228 TEEAEQELQMTKSRK

-270 EGGYPHLMYQYE
+270 EGGYPYLMYQHE

-295 ACVFENDEYTVYKSS
+295 VCVFENDEYTVYKGS

-330 TIEYIRDDDEKI
+330 TIEYIRDEDEKI

-347 SFGETFAVEYE
+347 SFGESFAVEYE
-358 NNFIKRIVN
+358 NNFIKKIVN
-367 ERDPSENVLYYYED
+367 ERDPSENVLYYYEG

-411 DGSTYTIIYD
+411 DGSAYTIIYD

-463 VYHYDNKHRTTKRE
+463 VYHYNNIHRTTKLE
-477 NYDPDGNIVKNTEQP
+477 KYDPDGNIVKNTEQP
-492 QNEKKFLWNDDG
+492 QNEKEFLWNDDG
-504 SVLECKVNEKT
+504 SVLECKENEKT

-582 NFEYEKDGKI
+582 NYDYEKDGKI
-592 HRINYSNNFVMEIE
+592 HRINYSNNLVMEIE

-616 KFTDNNT
+616 TFTDNNN
-623 GKSIITEIE
+623 GKRIITEIE

-644 GNGNKR
+644 GDGNKR

-682 KLSFEYLWDIP
+682 KLSFEDLWDIP

>member
-1 MKVLILVFTILLQT
+1 MSCEYKKVSLKVLILVFTILLQT
-15 TLFAQNQNQNRINE
+15 TLFAKNQNQNRINE
-29 ILAVSVSDK
+29 ILAVSVSDT

-46 TGAYEQTETDIIKQ
+46 TGAYEQTETDILKQ

-90 ERVILGTR
+90 ERVILGTKA
-98 PNIQNIYDAYAKYL
+98 NVQDIYDAYAEYL
-112 LKLET
+112 LELET
-117 NLKAMENQIKEDL
+117 NLKAMENQIKEDF

-136 SVVDEVNIRIKTIDF
+136 SVVDEANIRIKT
-151 ITEQAA
+151 
-157 QIKAEFESILKDAPA
+157 
-172 DSETAATLRDS
+172 
-183 IEDCDK
+183 
-189 TIGMAEEKKAFLQND
+189 
-204 LAEAEELLEKLNK
+204 AEELLKKLNEL
-217 VKKEYE
+217 KKEYE
-223 ETKKK
+223 DTKKK
-228 TEAAEQDLQMTKSRK
+228 TEEAEQELQMTKSRK

-255 LYFEETGLDTVTYVD
+255 LYFEETGLDTITYVD
-270 EGGYPHLMYQYE
+270 ERGYPYLMYQHE

-295 ACVFENDEYTVYKSS
+295 VCVFENDEYTVYKDS
-310 VKKTCDYKGFIIRET
+310 VKKTFDYKGFIIRET

-330 TIEYIRDDDEKI
+330 TIEYIRDEDEKI
-342 KFIKS
+342 RFIKS
-347 SFGETFAVEYE
+347 SFGESFAVEYE
-358 NNFIKRIVN
+358 NNFIKKIVN
-367 ERDPSENVLYYYED
+367 ERDPSENVLYYYEG

-411 DGSTYTIIYD
+411 DGSAYTIIYD

-443 FEYNRKDKI
+443 FEYSRKDKI

-463 VYHYDNKHRTTKRE
+463 VYHYNNKHRTTKLE
-477 NYDPDGNIVKNTEQP
+477 KYNPDGNIVKNTEQP
-492 QNEKKFLWNDDG
+492 QNEKEFLWNDDG
-504 SVLECKVNEKT
+504 SVLECKENEKT

-582 NFEYEKDGKI
+582 NYEYEKDGKI
-592 HRINYSNNFVMEIE
+592 HRINYSNNLVMEIE

-616 KFTDNNT
+616 TFTDNNN
-623 GKSIITEIE
+623 GKRIITEIE

-644 GNGNKR
+644 GDGNKR

-682 KLSFEYLWDIP
+682 KLSFEDLWDIP

>member
-1 MKVLILVFTILLQT
+1 MSCEYKKVSLKVLILVFTILLQT

-29 ILAVSVSDK
+29 ILAVSVSDT

-46 TGAYEQTETDIIKQ
+46 TGAYEQTETDILKQ

-90 ERVILGTR
+90 ERVILGTKA
-98 PNIQNIYDAYAKYL
+98 NVQDIYDAYAEYL
-112 LKLET
+112 LELET
-117 NLKAMENQIKEDL
+117 NLKAMENQIKEDF

-136 SVVDEVNIRIKTIDF
+136 SVVDEANIRIKT
-151 ITEQAA
+151 
-157 QIKAEFESILKDAPA
+157 
-172 DSETAATLRDS
+172 
-183 IEDCDK
+183 
-189 TIGMAEEKKAFLQND
+189 
-204 LAEAEELLEKLNK
+204 AEELLKKLNEL
-217 VKKEYE
+217 KKEYE
-223 ETKKK
+223 DTKKK
-228 TEAAEQDLQMTKSRK
+228 TEEAEQELQMTKSRK

-270 EGGYPHLMYQYE
+270 ERGYPYLMYQHE

-295 ACVFENDEYTVYKSS
+295 VCVFENDEYTVYKGS
-310 VKKTCDYKGFIIRET
+310 VKKICDYKGFIIRET

-330 TIEYIRDDDEKI
+330 TIEYIRDEDEKI

-347 SFGETFAVEYE
+347 SFGESFAVEYE

-367 ERDPSENVLYYYED
+367 ERDPSENVLYYYEG

-411 DGSTYTIIYD
+411 DGSAYTIIYD

-463 VYHYDNKHRTTKRE
+463 VYHYNNKHRTTKLE
-477 NYDPDGNIVKNTEQP
+477 KYDPDGNIVKNTEQP
-492 QNEKKFLWNDDG
+492 QNEKEFLWNDDG
-504 SVLECKVNEKT
+504 SVLECKENEKT

-582 NFEYEKDGKI
+582 NYEYEKDGKI
-592 HRINYSNNFVMEIE
+592 HRINYSNNLVMEIE

-616 KFTDNNT
+616 TFTDNNN
-623 GKSIITEIE
+623 GKRIITEIE

-644 GNGNKR
+644 GDGNKH

-673 KTFDGYAKE
+673 KTFDGYAKA
-682 KLSFEYLWDIP
+682 KLSFEDLWDIP

>member
-1 MKVLILVFTILLQT
+1 MSCEYKKVSLKVLILVFTILLQT

-29 ILAVSVSDK
+29 ILAVSVSDT

-46 TGAYEQTETDIIKQ
+46 TGAYEQTETDILKQ

-90 ERVILGTR
+90 ERVILGTKA
-98 PNIQNIYDAYAKYL
+98 NVQDIYDAYAEYL
-112 LKLET
+112 LELET
-117 NLKAMENQIKEDL
+117 NLKAMENHIKEDF

-136 SVVDEVNIRIKTIDF
+136 SVVDEANIRIKT
-151 ITEQAA
+151 
-157 QIKAEFESILKDAPA
+157 
-172 DSETAATLRDS
+172 
-183 IEDCDK
+183 
-189 TIGMAEEKKAFLQND
+189 
-204 LAEAEELLEKLNK
+204 AEELLEKLNEL
-217 VKKEYE
+217 KKEYE
-223 ETKKK
+223 DTKKK
-228 TEAAEQDLQMTKSRK
+228 TEEAEQELQMTKSRK

-270 EGGYPHLMYQYE
+270 ERGYPYLMYQHE

-295 ACVFENDEYTVYKSS
+295 VCVFENDEYTVYKGS

-330 TIEYIRDDDEKI
+330 TIEYIRDEDEKI

-347 SFGETFAVEYE
+347 SFGESFAVEYE
-358 NNFIKRIVN
+358 NNFIKKIVN
-367 ERDPSENVLYYYED
+367 ERDPSENVLYYYEG

-411 DGSTYTIIYD
+411 DGSAYTIIYD

-463 VYHYDNKHRTTKRE
+463 VYHYNNKHRTTKLE
-477 NYDPDGNIVKNTEQP
+477 KYDPDGNIVKNTEQP
-492 QNEKKFLWNDDG
+492 QNEKEFLWNDDG
-504 SVLECKVNEKT
+504 SVLECKENEKT

-582 NFEYEKDGKI
+582 NYEYEKDGKI
-592 HRINYSNNFVMEIE
+592 HRINYSNNLVIEIE

-616 KFTDNNT
+616 TFTDNNN
-623 GKSIITEIE
+623 GKRIITEIE

-644 GNGNKR
+644 GDGNKR

-673 KTFDGYAKE
+673 KTFDGYAKA
-682 KLSFEYLWDIP
+682 KLSFEALWDIP
-693 DISNSDN
+693 DISNSDD

>member
-1 MKVLILVFTILLQT
+1 MSCEYKKVSLKVLILVFTILLQT

-29 ILAVSVSDK
+29 ILAVSVSDT

-90 ERVILGTR
+90 ERVILGTKA
-98 PNIQNIYDAYAKYL
+98 NVQDIYDAYAEYL
-112 LKLET
+112 LELET
-117 NLKAMENQIKEDL
+117 NLKAMENQIKEDF

-136 SVVDEVNIRIKTIDF
+136 SVVDEANIRIKT
-151 ITEQAA
+151 
-157 QIKAEFESILKDAPA
+157 
-172 DSETAATLRDS
+172 
-183 IEDCDK
+183 
-189 TIGMAEEKKAFLQND
+189 
-204 LAEAEELLEKLNK
+204 AEELLKKLNEL
-217 VKKEYE
+217 KKEYE
-223 ETKKK
+223 DTKKK
-228 TEAAEQDLQMTKSRK
+228 TEEAEQELQMTKSRK

-270 EGGYPHLMYQYE
+270 ERGYPYLMYQHE

-295 ACVFENDEYTVYKSS
+295 VCVFENDEYTVYKGS

-330 TIEYIRDDDEKI
+330 TIEYIRDEDEKI

-347 SFGETFAVEYE
+347 SFGESFAVEYE
-358 NNFIKRIVN
+358 NNFIKKIVN
-367 ERDPSENVLYYYED
+367 ERDPSENVLYYYEG

-411 DGSTYTIIYD
+411 DGSAYTIIYD

-463 VYHYDNKHRTTKRE
+463 VYHYNNKHRTTKLE
-477 NYDPDGNIVKNTEQP
+477 KYDPDGNIVKNTEQP
-492 QNEKKFLWNDDG
+492 QNEKEFLWNDDG
-504 SVLECKVNEKT
+504 SVLECKENEKT

-582 NFEYEKDGKI
+582 NYEYEKDGKI
-592 HRINYSNNFVMEIE
+592 HRINYSNNLVMEIE

-616 KFTDNNT
+616 TFTDNNN
-623 GKSIITEIE
+623 GKRIITEIE

-644 GNGNKR
+644 GDGNKR

-682 KLSFEYLWDIP
+682 KLSFEDLWDIP

>member
-1 MKVLILVFTILLQT
+1 MSCEYKKVSLKVLILVFTILLQT

-29 ILAVSVSDK
+29 ILAVSVSDT

-46 TGAYEQTETDIIKQ
+46 TGAYEQTETDILKQ

-90 ERVILGTR
+90 ERVILGTKA
-98 PNIQNIYDAYAKYL
+98 NVQDIYDPYAEYL
-112 LKLET
+112 LELET
-117 NLKAMENQIKEDL
+117 NLKAMENQIKEDF

-136 SVVDEVNIRIKTIDF
+136 SVVDEANIRIKT
-151 ITEQAA
+151 
-157 QIKAEFESILKDAPA
+157 
-172 DSETAATLRDS
+172 
-183 IEDCDK
+183 
-189 TIGMAEEKKAFLQND
+189 
-204 LAEAEELLEKLNK
+204 AEELLKKLNEL
-217 VKKEYE
+217 KKEYE
-223 ETKKK
+223 DTKKK
-228 TEAAEQDLQMTKSRK
+228 TEEAEQELQMTKSRK

-270 EGGYPHLMYQYE
+270 EGGYPYLMYQHE

-295 ACVFENDEYTVYKSS
+295 VCVFENDEYTVYKGS

-330 TIEYIRDDDEKI
+330 TIEYIRDEDEKI

-347 SFGETFAVEYE
+347 SFGESFAVEYE

-367 ERDPSENVLYYYED
+367 ERDPSENVLYYYEG

-411 DGSTYTIIYD
+411 DGSAYTIIYD

-463 VYHYDNKHRTTKRE
+463 VYHYNNKHRTTKLE
-477 NYDPDGNIVKNTEQP
+477 KYDPDGNIVKNTEQP
-492 QNEKKFLWNDDG
+492 QNEKEFLWNDDG
-504 SVLECKVNEKT
+504 SVLECKENEKT

-582 NFEYEKDGKI
+582 NYEYEKDGKI
-592 HRINYSNNFVMEIE
+592 HRINYSNNLVMEIE

-616 KFTDNNT
+616 TFTDNNN
-623 GKSIITEIE
+623 GKRIITEIE

-644 GNGNKR
+644 GDGNKR

-673 KTFDGYAKE
+673 KTFDGYAKA
-682 KLSFEYLWDIP
+682 KLSFEALWDIP

>member
-1 MKVLILVFTILLQT
+1 MSCEYKKVSLKVLILVFTILLQT
-15 TLFAQNQNQNRINE
+15 TLFAQNQNQKRINE
-29 ILAVSVSDK
+29 ILAVSVSDT

-46 TGAYEQTETDIIKQ
+46 TGAYEQTETDILKQ

-90 ERVILGTR
+90 ERVILGTKA
-98 PNIQNIYDAYAKYL
+98 NVQDIYDAYAEYL
-112 LKLET
+112 LELET
-117 NLKAMENQIKEDL
+117 NLKAMENQIKEDF

-136 SVVDEVNIRIKTIDF
+136 SVVDEANIRIKT
-151 ITEQAA
+151 
-157 QIKAEFESILKDAPA
+157 
-172 DSETAATLRDS
+172 
-183 IEDCDK
+183 
-189 TIGMAEEKKAFLQND
+189 
-204 LAEAEELLEKLNK
+204 AEELLKKLNEL
-217 VKKEYE
+217 KKEYE
-223 ETKKK
+223 DTKKK
-228 TEAAEQDLQMTKSRK
+228 TEEAEQELQMTKSRK

-270 EGGYPHLMYQYE
+270 EGGYPYLMYQHE

-295 ACVFENDEYTVYKSS
+295 VCVFENDEYTVYKDS

-330 TIEYIRDDDEKI
+330 TIEYIRDEDEKI

-347 SFGETFAVEYE
+347 SFGESFAVEYE
-358 NNFIKRIVN
+358 NNFIKKIVN
-367 ERDPSENVLYYYED
+367 ERDPSENVLYYYEG
-381 DRMTGTKD
+381 DRMTATKD

-411 DGSTYTIIYD
+411 DGSAYTIIYD

-463 VYHYDNKHRTTKRE
+463 VYHYNNKHRTTKLE
-477 NYDPDGNIVKNTEQP
+477 KYDPDGNIVKNTEQP
-492 QNEKKFLWNDDG
+492 QNEKEFLWNDDG
-504 SVLECKVNEKT
+504 SVLECKENEKT

-582 NFEYEKDGKI
+582 NYEYEKDGKI
-592 HRINYSNNFVMEIE
+592 HRINYSNNLVMEIE

-616 KFTDNNT
+616 TFTDNNN
-623 GKSIITEIE
+623 GKRIITEIE

-644 GNGNKR
+644 GDGNKR

-682 KLSFEYLWDIP
+682 KLSFEDLWDIP

>member
-1 MKVLILVFTILLQT
+1 MSCEYKKVSLKVLILVFTILLQT

-29 ILAVSVSDK
+29 ILAVSVSDT

-46 TGAYEQTETDIIKQ
+46 TGAYEQTETDILKQ

-90 ERVILGTR
+90 ERVILGTKA
-98 PNIQNIYDAYAKYL
+98 NVQDIYDAYAEYL
-112 LKLET
+112 LELET
-117 NLKAMENQIKEDL
+117 NLKAMENQIKEDF

-136 SVVDEVNIRIKTIDF
+136 SVVDEANIRIKT
-151 ITEQAA
+151 
-157 QIKAEFESILKDAPA
+157 
-172 DSETAATLRDS
+172 
-183 IEDCDK
+183 
-189 TIGMAEEKKAFLQND
+189 
-204 LAEAEELLEKLNK
+204 AEELLEKLNEL
-217 VKKEYE
+217 KKEYE
-223 ETKKK
+223 DTKKK
-228 TEAAEQDLQMTKSRK
+228 TEEAEQELQMTKSRK

-270 EGGYPHLMYQYE
+270 ERGYPYLMYQHE

-295 ACVFENDEYTVYKSS
+295 VCVFENNEYTVYKGS
-310 VKKTCDYKGFIIRET
+310 VEKTCDYKGFIIRET

-330 TIEYIRDDDEKI
+330 TIEYIRDEDEKI

-347 SFGETFAVEYE
+347 SFGESFAVEYE
-358 NNFIKRIVN
+358 NNFIKKIVN
-367 ERDPSENVLYYYED
+367 EREPSENVLYYYEG

-411 DGSTYTIIYD
+411 DGSAYTIIYD

-463 VYHYDNKHRTTKRE
+463 VYHYNNKHRTTKLE
-477 NYDPDGNIVKNTEQP
+477 KYDPDGNIVKNTEQP
-492 QNEKKFLWNDDG
+492 QNEKEFLWNDDG
-504 SVLECKVNEKT
+504 SVLECKENEKT

-582 NFEYEKDGKI
+582 NYEYEKDGKI
-592 HRINYSNNFVMEIE
+592 HRINYSNNLVMEIE

-616 KFTDNNT
+616 TFTDNNN
-623 GKSIITEIE
+623 GKRIITEIE

-644 GNGNKR
+644 GDGNKR

-682 KLSFEYLWDIP
+682 KLSFEDLWDIP

>member
-1 MKVLILVFTILLQT
+1 MSCEYKKVSLKVLILVFTILLQT

-29 ILAVSVSDK
+29 ILAVSVSDT

-46 TGAYEQTETDIIKQ
+46 TGAYEQTETDILKQ

-90 ERVILGTR
+90 ERVILGTKA
-98 PNIQNIYDAYAKYL
+98 NVQDIYDAYAEYL
-112 LKLET
+112 LELET
-117 NLKAMENQIKEDL
+117 NLKAMENQIKEDF

-136 SVVDEVNIRIKTIDF
+136 SVVNEANIRIKT
-151 ITEQAA
+151 
-157 QIKAEFESILKDAPA
+157 
-172 DSETAATLRDS
+172 
-183 IEDCDK
+183 
-189 TIGMAEEKKAFLQND
+189 
-204 LAEAEELLEKLNK
+204 AEELLKKLNEL
-217 VKKEYE
+217 KKEYE
-223 ETKKK
+223 DTKKK
-228 TEAAEQDLQMTKSRK
+228 TEEAEQELQMTKSRK

-270 EGGYPHLMYQYE
+270 ERGYPYLMYQHE

-295 ACVFENDEYTVYKSS
+295 VCVFENDEYTVYKGS

-330 TIEYIRDDDEKI
+330 TIEYIRDEDEKI

-347 SFGETFAVEYE
+347 SFGESFAVEYE
-358 NNFIKRIVN
+358 NNFIKKIVN
-367 ERDPSENVLYYYED
+367 ERDPSENVLYYYEG

-411 DGSTYTIIYD
+411 DGSAYTIIYD

-463 VYHYDNKHRTTKRE
+463 VYHYNNKHRTTKLE
-477 NYDPDGNIVKNTEQP
+477 KYDPDGNIVKNTEQP
-492 QNEKKFLWNDDG
+492 QNEKEFLWNDDG
-504 SVLECKVNEKT
+504 SVLECKENEKT

-582 NFEYEKDGKI
+582 NYEYEKDGKI
-592 HRINYSNNFVMEIE
+592 HRINYSNNLVMEIE

-616 KFTDNNT
+616 TFTDNNN
-623 GKSIITEIE
+623 GKRIITEIE

-644 GNGNKR
+644 GDGNKR

-682 KLSFEYLWDIP
+682 KLSFEDLWDIP

>member
-1 MKVLILVFTILLQT
+1 MSCEYKKVSLKVLILVFTILLQT

-29 ILAVSVSDK
+29 ILAVSVSDT

-46 TGAYEQTETDIIKQ
+46 TGAYEQTETDILKQ

-90 ERVILGTR
+90 ERVILGTKE
-98 PNIQNIYDAYAKYL
+98 NIQSIYDAYAEYL
-112 LKLET
+112 LELET
-117 NLKAMENQIKEDL
+117 NLKAMENQIKEDF

-136 SVVDEVNIRIKTIDF
+136 SVVDEANIRIKT
-151 ITEQAA
+151 
-157 QIKAEFESILKDAPA
+157 
-172 DSETAATLRDS
+172 
-183 IEDCDK
+183 
-189 TIGMAEEKKAFLQND
+189 
-204 LAEAEELLEKLNK
+204 AEELLKKLNEL
-217 VKKEYE
+217 KKEYE
-223 ETKKK
+223 DTKKK
-228 TEAAEQDLQMTKSRK
+228 TEEAEQELQMTKSRK

-270 EGGYPHLMYQYE
+270 ERGYPYLMYQHE

-295 ACVFENDEYTVYKSS
+295 VCVFENDEYTVYKDS

-330 TIEYIRDDDEKI
+330 TIEYIRDEDEKI

-347 SFGETFAVEYE
+347 SFGESFAVEYE
-358 NNFIKRIVN
+358 NNFIKKIVN
-367 ERDPSENVLYYYED
+367 ERDPSENVLYYYEG

-411 DGSTYTIIYD
+411 DGSAYTIIYD

-463 VYHYDNKHRTTKRE
+463 VYHYNNKHRTTKLE
-477 NYDPDGNIVKNTEQP
+477 KYDPDGNIVKNTEQP
-492 QNEKKFLWNDDG
+492 QNEKEFLWNDDG
-504 SVLECKVNEKT
+504 SVLECKENEKT

-582 NFEYEKDGKI
+582 NYEYEKDGKI
-592 HRINYSNNFVMEIE
+592 HRINYSNNLVMEIE

-616 KFTDNNT
+616 TFTDNNN
-623 GKSIITEIE
+623 GKRIITEIE

-644 GNGNKR
+644 GDGNKR

-682 KLSFEYLWDIP
+682 KLSFEDLWDIP

>member
-1 MKVLILVFTILLQT
+1 MSCEYKKVSLKVLILVFTILLQT

-29 ILAVSVSDK
+29 ILAVSVSDT

-46 TGAYEQTETDIIKQ
+46 TGAYEQTETDILKQ

-90 ERVILGTR
+90 ERVILGTKA
-98 PNIQNIYDAYAKYL
+98 NVQDIYDAYAEYL
-112 LKLET
+112 LELET
-117 NLKAMENQIKEDL
+117 NLKAMENQIKEDF

-136 SVVDEVNIRIKTIDF
+136 SVVDEANIRIKT
-151 ITEQAA
+151 
-157 QIKAEFESILKDAPA
+157 
-172 DSETAATLRDS
+172 
-183 IEDCDK
+183 
-189 TIGMAEEKKAFLQND
+189 
-204 LAEAEELLEKLNK
+204 AEELLEKLNEL
-217 VKKEYE
+217 KKEYE
-223 ETKKK
+223 DTKKK
-228 TEAAEQDLQMTKSRK
+228 TEEAEQELQMTKSRK

-270 EGGYPHLMYQYE
+270 ERGYPYLMYQHE

-295 ACVFENDEYTVYKSS
+295 VCVFENDEYTVYKDS

-330 TIEYIRDDDEKI
+330 TIEYIRDEDEKI

-347 SFGETFAVEYE
+347 SFGESFAVEYE
-358 NNFIKRIVN
+358 NNFIKKIVN
-367 ERDPSENVLYYYED
+367 ERDPSENVLYYYEG

-411 DGSTYTIIYD
+411 DGSAYTIIYD

-463 VYHYDNKHRTTKRE
+463 VYHYNNKHRTTKLE
-477 NYDPDGNIVKNTEQP
+477 KYDPDGNIVKNTEQP
-492 QNEKKFLWNDDG
+492 QNEKEFLWNDDG
-504 SVLECKVNEKT
+504 SVLECKENEKT

-582 NFEYEKDGKI
+582 NYEYEKDGKI
-592 HRINYSNNFVMEIE
+592 HRINYSNNLVMEIE

-616 KFTDNNT
+616 TFTDNNN
-623 GKSIITEIE
+623 GKRIITEIE

-644 GNGNKR
+644 GDGNKR

-682 KLSFEYLWDIP
+682 KLSFEDLWDIP

>member
-1 MKVLILVFTILLQT
+1 MSCEYKKVSLKVLILVFTILLQT

-29 ILAVSVSDK
+29 ILAVSVSDT

-90 ERVILGTR
+90 ERVILGTKA
-98 PNIQNIYDAYAKYL
+98 NVQDIYDAYAEYL
-112 LKLET
+112 LELET
-117 NLKAMENQIKEDL
+117 NLKAMENQIKEDF

-136 SVVDEVNIRIKTIDF
+136 SVVDEANIRIKT
-151 ITEQAA
+151 
-157 QIKAEFESILKDAPA
+157 
-172 DSETAATLRDS
+172 
-183 IEDCDK
+183 
-189 TIGMAEEKKAFLQND
+189 
-204 LAEAEELLEKLNK
+204 AEELLKKLNEL
-217 VKKEYE
+217 KKEYE
-223 ETKKK
+223 DTKKK
-228 TEAAEQDLQMTKSRK
+228 TEEAEQELQMTKSRK

-270 EGGYPHLMYQYE
+270 ERGYPYLMYQHE

-295 ACVFENDEYTVYKSS
+295 VCVFENDEYTVYKGS

-330 TIEYIRDDDEKI
+330 TIEYIRDEDEKI

-347 SFGETFAVEYE
+347 SFGESFAVEYE
-358 NNFIKRIVN
+358 NNFIKKIVN
-367 ERDPSENVLYYYED
+367 ERDPSENVLYYYEG

-411 DGSTYTIIYD
+411 DGSAYTIIYD

-463 VYHYDNKHRTTKRE
+463 VYHYNNKHRTTKLE
-477 NYDPDGNIVKNTEQP
+477 KYDPDGNIVKNTEQP
-492 QNEKKFLWNDDG
+492 QNEKEFLWNDDG
-504 SVLECKVNEKT
+504 SVLECKENEKT

-545 DNFGNISKDS
+545 DNFGNISKES

-582 NFEYEKDGKI
+582 NYEYEKDGKI
-592 HRINYSNNFVMEIE
+592 HRINYSNNLVMEIE

-616 KFTDNNT
+616 TFTDNNN
-623 GKSIITEIE
+623 GKRIITEIE

-644 GNGNKR
+644 GDGNKR

-673 KTFDGYAKE
+673 KTFDGYAKA
-682 KLSFEYLWDIP
+682 KLSFEDLWDIP

>member
-1 MKVLILVFTILLQT
+1 MSCEYKKVSLKVLILVFTILLQT

-29 ILAVSVSDK
+29 ILAVSVSDT

-46 TGAYEQTETDIIKQ
+46 TGAYEQTETDILKQ

-90 ERVILGTR
+90 ERVILGTKA
-98 PNIQNIYDAYAKYL
+98 NVQDIYDAYAEYL
-112 LKLET
+112 LELET
-117 NLKAMENQIKEDL
+117 NLKAMENQIKEDF
-130 FVEDPY
+130 FVKDPY
-136 SVVDEVNIRIKTIDF
+136 SVVDEANIRIKT
-151 ITEQAA
+151 
-157 QIKAEFESILKDAPA
+157 
-172 DSETAATLRDS
+172 
-183 IEDCDK
+183 
-189 TIGMAEEKKAFLQND
+189 
-204 LAEAEELLEKLNK
+204 AEELLKKLNEL
-217 VKKEYE
+217 KKEYE
-223 ETKKK
+223 DTKKK
-228 TEAAEQDLQMTKSRK
+228 TEEAEQELQMTKSRK

-270 EGGYPHLMYQYE
+270 EGGYPYLMYQHE

-295 ACVFENDEYTVYKSS
+295 VCVFENDEYTVYKGS

-330 TIEYIRDDDEKI
+330 TIEYIRDEDEKI

-347 SFGETFAVEYE
+347 SFGESFAVEYE
-358 NNFIKRIVN
+358 NNFIKKIVN
-367 ERDPSENVLYYYED
+367 ERDPSENVLYYYEG

-396 IGYDKHGLINSIGKN
+396 IGYDKHGLINSVGKN
-411 DGSTYTIIYD
+411 DGSAYTIIYD

-463 VYHYDNKHRTTKRE
+463 VYHYNNKHRTTKLE
-477 NYDPDGNIVKNTEQP
+477 KYDPDGNIVKNTEQP
-492 QNEKKFLWNDDG
+492 QNEKEFLWNDDG
-504 SVLECKVNEKT
+504 SVLECKENEKT

-582 NFEYEKDGKI
+582 NYEYEKDGKI
-592 HRINYSNNFVMEIE
+592 HRINYSNNLVMEIE

-616 KFTDNNT
+616 TFTDNNN
-623 GKSIITEIE
+623 GKRIITEIE

-644 GNGNKR
+644 GDGNKR

-673 KTFDGYAKE
+673 KTFDGYAKA
-682 KLSFEYLWDIP
+682 KLSFEDLWDIP

>member
-1 MKVLILVFTILLQT
+1 MSCEYKKVSLKVLILVFTILLQT

-29 ILAVSVSDK
+29 ILAVSVSDT

-46 TGAYEQTETDIIKQ
+46 TGAYEQTETDILKQ

-90 ERVILGTR
+90 ERVILGTKA
-98 PNIQNIYDAYAKYL
+98 NVQDIYDAYAEYL
-112 LKLET
+112 LELET
-117 NLKAMENQIKEDL
+117 NLKAMENQIKEDF

-136 SVVDEVNIRIKTIDF
+136 SVVDEANIRIKT
-151 ITEQAA
+151 
-157 QIKAEFESILKDAPA
+157 
-172 DSETAATLRDS
+172 
-183 IEDCDK
+183 
-189 TIGMAEEKKAFLQND
+189 
-204 LAEAEELLEKLNK
+204 AEELLKKLNEL
-217 VKKEYE
+217 KKEYE
-223 ETKKK
+223 DTKKK
-228 TEAAEQDLQMTKSRK
+228 TEEAEQELQMTKSRK

-270 EGGYPHLMYQYE
+270 EGGYPYLMYQHE

-295 ACVFENDEYTVYKSS
+295 VCVFENDEYTVYKGS

-330 TIEYIRDDDEKI
+330 TIEYIRDEDEKI

-347 SFGETFAVEYE
+347 SFGESFAVEYE
-358 NNFIKRIVN
+358 NNFIKKIVN
-367 ERDPSENVLYYYED
+367 ERDPSENVLYYYEG

-411 DGSTYTIIYD
+411 DGSAYTIIYD

-443 FEYNRKDKI
+443 FEYSRKDKI

-463 VYHYDNKHRTTKRE
+463 VYHYNNKHRTTKLE
-477 NYDPDGNIVKNTEQP
+477 KYDPDGNIVKNTEQP
-492 QNEKKFLWNDDG
+492 QNEKEFLWNDDG
-504 SVLECKVNEKT
+504 SVLECKENEKT

-582 NFEYEKDGKI
+582 NYEYEKDGKI
-592 HRINYSNNFVMEIE
+592 HRINYSNNLVMEIE

-616 KFTDNNT
+616 TFTDNNN
-623 GKSIITEIE
+623 GKRIITEIE

-644 GNGNKR
+644 GDGNKR

-682 KLSFEYLWDIP
+682 KLSFEDLWDIP

>member
-1 MKVLILVFTILLQT
+1 MSCEYKKVSLKVLILVFTILLQT

-29 ILAVSVSDK
+29 ILAVSVSDT

-46 TGAYEQTETDIIKQ
+46 TGAYEQTETDILKQ

-90 ERVILGTR
+90 ERVILGTKA
-98 PNIQNIYDAYAKYL
+98 NVQDIYDAYAEYL
-112 LKLET
+112 LELET
-117 NLKAMENQIKEDL
+117 NLKAMENQIKEDF

-136 SVVDEVNIRIKTIDF
+136 SVVDEANIRIKT
-151 ITEQAA
+151 
-157 QIKAEFESILKDAPA
+157 
-172 DSETAATLRDS
+172 
-183 IEDCDK
+183 
-189 TIGMAEEKKAFLQND
+189 
-204 LAEAEELLEKLNK
+204 AEELLKKLNEL
-217 VKKEYE
+217 KKEYE
-223 ETKKK
+223 DTKKK
-228 TEAAEQDLQMTKSRK
+228 TEEAEQELQMTKSRK

-270 EGGYPHLMYQYE
+270 ERGYPYLMYQHE

-295 ACVFENDEYTVYKSS
+295 VCVFENDEYTVYKGS

-330 TIEYIRDDDEKI
+330 TIEYIRDEDEKI

-347 SFGETFAVEYE
+347 SFGESFAVEYE
-358 NNFIKRIVN
+358 NNFIKKIVN
-367 ERDPSENVLYYYED
+367 ERDPSENVLYYYEG

-411 DGSTYTIIYD
+411 DGSAYTIIYD

-463 VYHYDNKHRTTKRE
+463 VYHYNNKHRTTKLE
-477 NYDPDGNIVKNTEQP
+477 KYDPDGNIVKNTEQP
-492 QNEKKFLWNDDG
+492 QNEKEFLWNDDG
-504 SVLECKVNEKT
+504 SVLECKENEKT

-582 NFEYEKDGKI
+582 NYEYEKDGKI
-592 HRINYSNNFVMEIE
+592 HRINYSNNLVMEIE

-616 KFTDNNT
+616 TFTDNNN
-623 GKSIITEIE
+623 GKRIITEIE

-644 GNGNKR
+644 GDGNKR

-673 KTFDGYAKE
+673 KTFDGYAKA
-682 KLSFEYLWDIP
+682 KLSFEDLWDIP

>member
-1 MKVLILVFTILLQT
+1 MSCEYKKVSLKVLILVFTILLQT

-29 ILAVSVSDK
+29 ILAVSVSDT

-46 TGAYEQTETDIIKQ
+46 TGAYEQTETDILKQ

-90 ERVILGTR
+90 ERVILGTKA
-98 PNIQNIYDAYAKYL
+98 NVQDIYDAYAEYL
-112 LKLET
+112 LELET
-117 NLKAMENQIKEDL
+117 NLKAMENQIKEDF

-136 SVVDEVNIRIKTIDF
+136 SVVDEANIRIKT
-151 ITEQAA
+151 
-157 QIKAEFESILKDAPA
+157 
-172 DSETAATLRDS
+172 
-183 IEDCDK
+183 
-189 TIGMAEEKKAFLQND
+189 
-204 LAEAEELLEKLNK
+204 AEELLKKLNEL
-217 VKKEYE
+217 KKEYE
-223 ETKKK
+223 DTKKK
-228 TEAAEQDLQMTKSRK
+228 TEEAEQELQMTKSRK

-270 EGGYPHLMYQYE
+270 ERGYPYLMYQHE

-295 ACVFENDEYTVYKSS
+295 VCVFENDEYTVYKDS

-330 TIEYIRDDDEKI
+330 TIEYIRDEDEKI

-347 SFGETFAVEYE
+347 SFGESFAVEYE

-367 ERDPSENVLYYYED
+367 ERDPSENVLYYYEG

-411 DGSTYTIIYD
+411 DGSAYTIIYD

-463 VYHYDNKHRTTKRE
+463 VYHYNNKHRTTKLE
-477 NYDPDGNIVKNTEQP
+477 KYDPDGNIVKNTEQP
-492 QNEKKFLWNDDG
+492 QNEKEFLWNDDG
-504 SVLECKVNEKT
+504 SVLECKENEKT

-582 NFEYEKDGKI
+582 NYEYEKDGKI
-592 HRINYSNNFVMEIE
+592 HRINYSNNLVMEIE

-616 KFTDNNT
+616 TFTDNNN
-623 GKSIITEIE
+623 GKRIITEIE

-644 GNGNKR
+644 GDGNKR

-682 KLSFEYLWDIP
+682 KLSFEDLWDIP
-693 DISNSDN
+693 DISNSDD